1 MEGLHISSTEETPE
15 VHLDIEKKEFSIS
28 GKSLPEDS
36 IAFYTPVFEWLQQ
49 FIDEVDEVGDDIE
62 FHFFMEYYNTSSA
75 KQLAKIFLL
84 LEKLNEKV
92 FVQVVWK
99 YRKDDDDMMSSG
111 LRFSKLLNLEFELRT
126 ED

>member
-1 MEGLHISSTEETPE
+1 MANWLHQSQGQRI
-15 VHLDIEKKEFSIS
+15 FSRFWM
-28 GKSLPEDS
+28 L
-36 IAFYTPVFEWLQQ
+36 
-49 FIDEVDEVGDDIE
+49 
-62 FHFFMEYYNTSSA
+62 
-75 KQLAKIFLL
+75 FLL